1 MCVYVYNKHVH
12 CTHDLPLGTKFQGNK
27 QEKQHFILDGNVTK
41 RKNLT
46 FKIIDI
52 LKERK
57 NYVDNATNKFGCCVF
72 FVLTPKTVF
81 LVLIFVKSNFP
92 NNWH

>member
-1 MCVYVYNKHVH
+1 MYITNKHVH

-41 RKNLT
+41 MKDLT

-52 LKERK
+52 LTKK
-57 NYVDNATNKFGCCVF
+57 NYVDNATNTITNSAVVSIDFC
-72 FVLTPKTVF
+72 
-81 LVLIFVKSNFP
+81 
-92 NNWH
+92 